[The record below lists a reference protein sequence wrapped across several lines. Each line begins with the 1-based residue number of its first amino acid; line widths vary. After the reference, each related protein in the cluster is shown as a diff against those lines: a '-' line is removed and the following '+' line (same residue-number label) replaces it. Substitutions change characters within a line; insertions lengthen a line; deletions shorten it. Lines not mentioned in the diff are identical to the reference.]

1 LVAVQGF
8 GSPFN
13 AARAATLPVV
23 LPGDHYVLGKA
34 ANDMVVQFSQVLG
47 FGTGGVVV
55 AAVGASG
62 GLLIDA
68 ATFLLSALLIAV
80 GVRRRPVPARHHD
93 ADGQRSWVRDLAAG
107 TSLVAHTP
115 QLRWLVVLAM
125 IAGFYVTVEGLAV
138 PYAAEIGG
146 GPEAA
151 GLLLAASP
159 AGAVAGMW
167 LITHW
172 APEIRMRMLGPL
184 AIAACLPLVLCAAKP
199 GLAITLVL
207 WTLSGLASAY
217 HLPASAAFV
226 QAVPDHRRGQAF
238 GVASTALKSSQGVG
252 ILAAGA
258 VAERTS
264 PSLALAL
271 LGGAGALAAL
281 AAGVAWTRARR
292 TGSNVME
299 NTGG

>member
-1 LVAVQGF
+1 
-8 GSPFN
+8 
-13 AARAATLPVV
+13 
-23 LPGDHYVLGKA
+23 
-34 ANDMVVQFSQVLG
+34 
-47 FGTGGVVV
+47 
-55 AAVGASG
+55 
-62 GLLIDA
+62 
-68 ATFLLSALLIAV
+68 
-80 GVRRRPVPARHHD
+80 VPARQHD
-93 ADGQRSWVRDLAAG
+93 ADEQRSWIRDLAAG

-115 QLRWLVVLAM
+115 QLRWLVALAM

-167 LITHW
+167 LITRW
-172 APEIRMRMLGPL
+172 APEARMRMLGPL

-199 GLAITLVL
+199 GLAMTLVL

-238 GVASTALKSSQGVG
+238 GVASTALKSSQGIG

-271 LGGAGALAAL
+271 MGGAGALAAL
-281 AAGVAWTRARR
+281 AAGVAWNRARR
-292 TGSNVME
+292 TGSNVMQ
-299 NTGG
+299 NTGQ